1 MSVQELETAVT
12 ELSPDELARFVKW
25 FEEYQA
31 DEWDRR
37 FEADVAAGKLDALG
51 RQADEDFEA
60 GRATAL

>member
-12 ELSPDELARFVKW
+12 ELSPDELARFAKW